1 METARDTAR
10 RFYASAVAVLLLVA
24 CLALCS
30 CTSTEEDSEPVF
42 SNYDEDQIAAT
53 VNGKPILESDVT
65 RTIELLRFQ
74 DDAVGS
80 DLKWAR
86 VLDDAGLTPDTLRQ
100 KVIDQCVQDELTVQ
114 ESERLK
120 LSPDTESIDEQIE
133 KSKENFG
140 STAEWTRALYRS
152 GYYSDDSYRR
162 SLEVSDLTDQ
172 LKKEVTSDVAPTT
185 DEVASYISKNAYK
198 YSGKRSSC
206 ILIIGTA
213 SMPYE
218 EMVSSAQSILDDI
231 NSGSI
236 SFEDAA
242 VAYSADKTSAAGS
255 GDIGWSSLVEMPE
268 DYQSTLEG
276 LSVGKVSGLV
286 SCSYGIYIIK
296 CTDIFSVPSGTSIDA
311 GNVPSEICTTF
322 RTKLVEEM
330 QGTFYT
336 QYMSSLTSAADI
348 EVNQMPS
355 GLSYDVDMGIIDE
368 MESVSVSMSLSHT
381 ETGQEPM
388 DRDYSTLTPSANAPR
403 TTGGS

>member
-1 METARDTAR
+1 MDTARDTAR
-10 RFYASAVAVLLLVA
+10 RFYAPAVAVLLLAA
-24 CLALCS
+24 CLALCG

-152 GYYSDDSYRR
+152 GYYSDDSFRR

-172 LKKEVTSDVAPTT
+172 LKKEVTSDVTPTT

-242 VAYSADKTSAAGS
+242 AAYSADKTSAAGS

-311 GNVPSEICTTF
+311 GNVPSEICTTL

-330 QGTFYT
+330 QGTLYT

-368 MESVSVSMSLSHT
+368 MESVSTSMSLSHT
-381 ETGQEPM
+381 ETTQEPM
-388 DRDYSTLTPSANAPR
+388 DRDYSTLTPSANMPR